1 MNGVLLID
9 KPKGITSRDV
19 VNNVIKKLSTKKVGH
34 TGTLDPLATGVLIV
48 CVGKATKLVK
58 YLTSKEK
65 EYIATVELGTK
76 TDTLD
81 NTGNILEEKVSII
94 DKDKIIKV
102 LDSFKGK
109 YEQEV
114 PIYSAVK
121 VNGKKLYEYARNNEK
136 VDLPKREIE
145 VKSIELVSE
154 VEYTNN
160 KTIFKFRCTVSKGTY
175 IRSLIN
181 DIATRLDTIGT
192 MTDLRRTKQGNFSI
206 DNCINIDDID
216 SNKLISITNIL
227 ECKHIEL
234 TNDIEKKVLNG
245 AKIKNIYDTDKVLF
259 VNKNKAIALY
269 EGKEKLKLSI
279 MFKEV

>member
-1 MNGVLLID
+1 MNGILLID